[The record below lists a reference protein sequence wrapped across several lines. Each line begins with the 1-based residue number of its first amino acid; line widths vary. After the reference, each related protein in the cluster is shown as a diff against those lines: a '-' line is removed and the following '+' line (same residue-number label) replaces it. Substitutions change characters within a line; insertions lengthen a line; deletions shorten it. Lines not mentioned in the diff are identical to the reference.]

1 MSLVR
6 RDFLLA
12 TERTV
17 VALVAGPWNGGSA
30 KLAHQLQALRCQA
43 VEKLHA
49 TCCDNEV
56 DRVMIWVARR
66 Q

>member
-1 MSLVR
+1 
-6 RDFLLA
+6 
-12 TERTV
+12 V